1 MKRLVILTV
10 LALCLAGCGENADSS
25 SPEISSSGTVS
36 EQSYDYVQISQEEAS
51 EIMKAETCIILD
63 VRTQEEFSQG
73 HIPGAICIP
82 NEEITTDPPAGLPDK
97 DALILVYCRSG
108 RRSKEAAAKL
118 AAMGYTDIREFGGII
133 TWTGEVTEAE

>member
-1 MKRLVILTV
+1 MKRLILLTA
-10 LALCLAGCGENADSS
+10 LALCLAGCADS
-25 SPEISSSGTVS
+25 ESSSTPEVSSAGAAS
-36 EQSYDYVQISQEEAS
+36 EQSSDYLQISQEEAA
-51 EIMKAETCIILD
+51 EIMKSQTCIILD

-82 NEEITTDPPAGLPDK
+82 NEEIISDPPADLPDK